1 MHLYIFNNLIF
12 DNYLLNEIFQIVKR
26 VISEN
31 VAGGELLLAA
41 LALIRSSRFGLFEA
55 ELLELL
61 AVDPILPENLYPEI
75 TFKSALN
82 RSDKISKINT
92 QTVLFHLLN
101 IVYFNLQIFKLIKQ
115 INSPILQILLFC
127 SGR

>member
-41 LALIRSSRFGLFEA
+41 LALIRSSRFGLFES

-61 AVDPILPENLYPEI
+61 AVDPILPAENLYPEI

-82 RSDKISKINT
+82 RFDKISRINT
-92 QTVLFHLLN
+92 QTVLFHLLYT
-101 IVYFNLQIFKLIKQ
+101 V
-115 INSPILQILLFC
+115 FC
-127 SGR
+127 KFLNRLCK